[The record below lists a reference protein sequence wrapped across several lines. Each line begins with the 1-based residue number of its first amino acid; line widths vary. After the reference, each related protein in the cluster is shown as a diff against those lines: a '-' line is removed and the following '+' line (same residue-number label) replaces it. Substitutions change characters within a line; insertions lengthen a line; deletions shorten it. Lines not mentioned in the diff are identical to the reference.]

1 MTDPNVVLN
10 IPKERC
16 KDIEINGTPFVQVDT
31 DMTAD
36 ELIIALMK
44 WSASENKIG
53 IVRK

>member
-16 KDIEINGTPFVQVDT
+16 KDIVINGSPFVQIDT

-36 ELIIALMK
+36 ELILVLMK
-44 WSASENKIG
+44 WSASEDKIG